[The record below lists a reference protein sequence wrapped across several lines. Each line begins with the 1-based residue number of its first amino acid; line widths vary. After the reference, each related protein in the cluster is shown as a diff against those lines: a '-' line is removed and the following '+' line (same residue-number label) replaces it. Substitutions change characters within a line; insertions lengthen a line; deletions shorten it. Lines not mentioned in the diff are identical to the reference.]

1 MTTKFDVEILE
12 FTKKS
17 IRNLDDGDWLTTK
30 NFSYTILISE
40 FGTKNINFSDLTESQ
55 LEFLLAQAIEDHSV
69 FELLQDIVFDAVKN
83 EEFVPHQVMNF
94 CLNVFCGNI
103 EPPRKTRSN
112 RNDAKSFSLLLV
124 AEATARKFKI
134 NVSRNDSSG
143 VTSAFDYVVE
153 ALKHLNKEQ
162 ALETKVTTTFNS
174 LSRMRANKPDIAE
187 QVDKLLPE
195 MFRQSDKS

>member
-1 MTTKFDVEILE
+1 M
-12 FTKKS
+12 
-17 IRNLDDGDWLTTK
+17 
-30 NFSYTILISE
+30 ISE

-69 FELLQDIVFDAVKN
+69 FELLQDIVFDAVEN
-83 EEFVPHQVMNF
+83 EELVPHQVMNF

-124 AEATARKFKI
+124 AEATARRFKI
-134 NVSRNDSSG
+134 NISRNDSSG

>member
-1 MTTKFDVEILE
+1 MIKEFDVEILE

-17 IRNLDDGDWLTTK
+17 IINLDDGDWLTTK

-40 FGTKNINFSDLTESQ
+40 FGTKNINFNDLNETQ
-55 LEFLLAQAIEDHSV
+55 LEFLLAQAIDDHSV
-69 FELLQDIVFDAVKN
+69 YELLQDIVFDAVEN
-83 EEFVPHQVMNF
+83 EELVPHAVMNF

-124 AEATARKFKI
+124 AEATARRFKI

-143 VTSAFDYVVE
+143 KTSAFDYVVE

-174 LSRMRANKPDIAE
+174 LSRMRASKPDIAE